1 MTTLLIFTIALA
13 LGRLSWP
20 IQRYI
25 AAHRMRRRWRRRVN
39 VVCLSTARMRRAGR
53 REMWR

>member
-1 MTTLLIFTIALA
+1 MTTLLILLALT

-20 IQRYI
+20 LQRYI
-25 AAHRMRRRWRRRVN
+25 AAHCMRRRWRRRVN
-39 VVCLSTARMRRAGR
+39 VVCQSTARMRRAGR